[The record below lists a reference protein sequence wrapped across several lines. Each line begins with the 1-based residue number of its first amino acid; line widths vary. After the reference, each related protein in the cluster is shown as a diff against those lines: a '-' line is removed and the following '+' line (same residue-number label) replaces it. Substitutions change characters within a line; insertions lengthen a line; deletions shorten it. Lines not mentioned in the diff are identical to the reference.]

1 MEFKY
6 SKWRKLDN
14 AALAYPALTGKNHT
28 RVFRFYCQ
36 LKESVNEEILQKAL
50 DITMDKYP
58 LFQAVLR
65 KGLFW
70 FYLEHREL
78 RAMAQKENKPPCS
91 RLYIPDKKAL
101 LLEVSYYKNRINF
114 EVFHAL
120 TDGTGAMH
128 FLQELVQNYLILA
141 YPDRKLG
148 RIPVDET
155 ITAKDREEDSFSQYY
170 SSELPKG
177 KKQRIRA
184 ARIRGEKLT
193 HDEMNVTEVVI
204 PVKETLAKAR
214 SMGVSITVL
223 LTAMFL
229 CAINEELSGNSRK
242 QPVRLLVPVNLRNYF
257 PSQSMANF
265 FGCIEVGYRFTEET
279 KFEDVL
285 QGVKEQFETELVKEK
300 IAMRMNDYVRLE
312 KNPFLRAVPLEIK
325 KQALMVGGNLD
336 RRSITAVYSNV
347 GIIRFPEEYRE
358 YIDRFGLLASTNTMQ
373 LCSCS
378 YENEMVLG
386 FTSKIAGRSIE
397 RNMQRMLKEADI
409 PVRAEKNDFPGMEQE
424 SSRGRKIFQT
434 FTFLCIAAAVLCVM
448 MDFMMNKE
456 TTWSLFSAAGCLCT
470 WLIVAVAYRKRR
482 NILKNEMWQLLIGTV
497 ICILWDFF
505 TGWRRWSVEV
515 VVPLASLCVSVSIPV
530 IARVSSL
537 AVEEYLFYLV
547 QAGMLGCIPLLFVWT
562 GISKFIYL
570 DVVCGGCSFLLLVW
584 LFIFRRKDT
593 LREFKK
599 KLRV

>member
-448 MDFMMNKE
+448 MDFMMNKK

-547 QAGMLGCIPLLFVWT
+547 QAGMLGCIPLLFIWT

-593 LREFKK
+593 MREFKK

>member
-1 MEFKY
+1 
-6 SKWRKLDN
+6 
-14 AALAYPALTGKNHT
+14 
-28 RVFRFYCQ
+28 
-36 LKESVNEEILQKAL
+36 
-50 DITMDKYP
+50 
-58 LFQAVLR
+58 
-65 KGLFW
+65 
-70 FYLEHREL
+70 
-78 RAMAQKENKPPCS
+78 
-91 RLYIPDKKAL
+91 
-101 LLEVSYYKNRINF
+101 
-114 EVFHAL
+114 
-120 TDGTGAMH
+120 
-128 FLQELVQNYLILA
+128 
-141 YPDRKLG
+141 
-148 RIPVDET
+148 
-155 ITAKDREEDSFSQYY
+155 
-170 SSELPKG
+170 
-177 KKQRIRA
+177 
-184 ARIRGEKLT
+184 
-193 HDEMNVTEVVI
+193 
-204 PVKETLAKAR
+204 
-214 SMGVSITVL
+214 
-223 LTAMFL
+223 
-229 CAINEELSGNSRK
+229 
-242 QPVRLLVPVNLRNYF
+242 
-257 PSQSMANF
+257 
-265 FGCIEVGYRFTEET
+265 
-279 KFEDVL
+279 
-285 QGVKEQFETELVKEK
+285 
-300 IAMRMNDYVRLE
+300 
-312 KNPFLRAVPLEIK
+312 
-325 KQALMVGGNLD
+325 
-336 RRSITAVYSNV
+336 
-347 GIIRFPEEYRE
+347 
-358 YIDRFGLLASTNTMQ
+358 
-373 LCSCS
+373 
-378 YENEMVLG
+378 
-386 FTSKIAGRSIE
+386 
-397 RNMQRMLKEADI
+397 MQRMLKEADI

>member
-448 MDFMMNKE
+448 MDFMMNKK

-593 LREFKK
+593 MREFKK

>member
-448 MDFMMNKE
+448 MDFMMNKK

-547 QAGMLGCIPLLFVWT
+547 QAGMLGCIPLLFIWT

-570 DVVCGGCSFLLLVW
+570 DVVCGGCSFLLLVC

>member
-336 RRSITAVYSNV
+336 KRSITAVYSNV

-547 QAGMLGCIPLLFVWT
+547 QAGMLGCIPLLFIWT

>member
-336 RRSITAVYSNV
+336 KRSITAVYSNV

-448 MDFMMNKE
+448 MDFMMNKK

-547 QAGMLGCIPLLFVWT
+547 QAGMLGCIPLLFIWT

>member
-141 YPDRKLG
+141 HPDRKLG
-148 RIPVDET
+148 RIPVDDT

-229 CAINEELSGNSRK
+229 CAIHEELSGNSRK

-409 PVRAEKNDFPGMEQE
+409 PVRTEKNDFPGMEKE

-434 FTFLCIAAAVLCVM
+434 FTFLCIAAAVLCGM
-448 MDFMMNKE
+448 MDFMMHKE
-456 TTWSLFSAAGCLCT
+456 ATWSLFAAAGCLCT
-470 WLIVAVAYRKRR
+470 WLIVVVAYRKRR
-482 NILKNEMWQLLIGTV
+482 NILKNEMWQLLIGTA

-515 VVPLASLCVSVSIPV
+515 IVPLASLCVSVSIPV

-599 KLRV
+599 KLRM

>member
-448 MDFMMNKE
+448 MDFMMNKK

-547 QAGMLGCIPLLFVWT
+547 QAGMLGCIPLLFIWT

>member
-120 TDGTGAMH
+120 TDGTRAMH

-448 MDFMMNKE
+448 MDFMMNKK

-547 QAGMLGCIPLLFVWT
+547 QAGMLGCIPLLFIWT

>member
-547 QAGMLGCIPLLFVWT
+547 QAGMLGCIPLLFIWT

>member
-177 KKQRIRA
+177 KKKRIRA

-448 MDFMMNKE
+448 MDFMMNKK

-547 QAGMLGCIPLLFVWT
+547 QAGMLGCIPLLFIWT

>member
-6 SKWRKLDN
+6 SKWTKLDN

-448 MDFMMNKE
+448 MDFMMNKK

-547 QAGMLGCIPLLFVWT
+547 QAGMLGCIPLLFIWT

-570 DVVCGGCSFLLLVW
+570 DVVCGGCSFLLLVC